1 MIELLVAQFF
11 SGCSTAS
18 ILFLVA
24 SGFTLIIGVLRVLNL
39 AHGSFYLFAGF
50 LSCSIAPITNFW
62 VALMVVPILVALLG
76 GVTEVVL
83 FRRVYALREEYQ
95 ILLSFALI
103 YLFADLMKII
113 WRGRPYLAIRPA
125 VLSGTVT
132 IAQRPVPSY
141 TLFTIGIAFLIG
153 LLLWAYLYKTRLGN
167 LTRAIEQD
175 REASMTL
182 GINVTK
188 ICTLT
193 FVIAAWLAGI
203 AGAVASFSRMMLLG
217 VDAEVL
223 ISAFVVVVIGGMGS
237 LAGSAIAALLVGML
251 TSYGILVMP
260 QFASA
265 FMFVLLAIVLL
276 VRPWGLLGERL

>member
-1 MIELLVAQFF
+1 MIESLVSQFF
-11 SGCSTAS
+11 SGCSTAG
-18 ILFLVA
+18 ILFLMA

-50 LSCSIAPITNFW
+50 LCCSIAPKINFW
-62 VALMVVPILVALLG
+62 LALMVAPVLVAVLG
-76 GVTEVVL
+76 GVTEVIL

-95 ILLSFALI
+95 ILLSFGLI
-103 YLFADLMKII
+103 YLFADLIKII
-113 WRGRPYLAIRPA
+113 WGGRASIAIRPHF
-125 VLSGTVT
+125 LRGSII
-132 IAQRPVPSY
+132 IAQRPVPYY

-182 GINVTK
+182 GINVTD

-193 FVIAAWLAGI
+193 FVIATWLAGV
-203 AGAVASFSRMMLLG
+203 AGTIASFSRMMILG
-217 VDAEVL
+217 VDGEVL
-223 ISAFVVVVIGGMGS
+223 ISAFAVVIIGGMGS
-237 LAGSAIAALLVGML
+237 LGGSAIASLLVGIL
-251 TSYGILVMP
+251 SSYSVLIIP

-265 FMFVLLAIVLL
+265 FMFILLAIVLL
-276 VRPWGLLGERL
+276 IRPWGLMGERL